1 MKTLAKETWQIAGHN
16 WKNILLFE
24 LLYRGVTMPVYLRF
38 VNRSLHLALELA
50 GYSYLTAGNIGS
62 FLARPGTICMAG
74 AVCFVGAV
82 LLTVETASLITAFQ
96 GSAYY
101 QKLTPLQM
109 LWGGMQKTADE
120 IWRRNWQLGLVILA
134 QYLFA
139 NFLFL
144 IRAASHVKPVNF
156 IMQEMAKEPWLMALT
171 AVLMLLCFLA
181 AFPALFS
188 VPCCMIEQKNFTD
201 ARYRSMGLMQQK
213 KGENHFSAG
222 MVSFTGS
229 GSGFS
234 SVFSFCCDSRRIY

>member
-109 LWGGMQKTADE
+109 G
-120 IWRRNWQLGLVILA
+120 RNA
-134 QYLFA
+134 
-139 NFLFL
+139 
-144 IRAASHVKPVNF
+144 
-156 IMQEMAKEPWLMALT
+156 
-171 AVLMLLCFLA
+171 
-181 AFPALFS
+181 
-188 VPCCMIEQKNFTD
+188 
-201 ARYRSMGLMQQK
+201 
-213 KGENHFSAG
+213 EN
-222 MVSFTGS
+222 
-229 GSGFS
+229 
-234 SVFSFCCDSRRIY
+234 SR